1 MCFDY
6 STYLLSGCALYQH
19 EYTMGLFEMS
29 LAVATRCFGLESV
42 GLLKGAW
49 KKLWGPTRKN
59 ITTERWNS
67 LGEESS

>member
-6 STYLLSGCALYQH
+6 STYLLSDCALYQH
-19 EYTMGLFEMS
+19 EYAMGLFEMS
-29 LAVATRCFGLESV
+29 LAVATQCFENV

-49 KKLWGPTRKN
+49 KKLWGPTRNN
-59 ITTERWNS
+59 IAIERWNS